1 MGTNY
6 YWYEKPPCCECGREF
21 DRLHIGKSSA
31 GWCFSLHVMP
41 EREINE
47 LTDWRKL
54 WEIPGSVIRDEYEE
68 VVSVEDMLK
77 VITERSWQSK
87 DPYPYPQHYLK
98 ANYAVSGPNGLLRH
112 TYDAKP
118 GKGTYDLVRGEFS

>member
-54 WEIPGSVIRDEYEE
+54 WEIPGSVIRNEYDE
-68 VVSVEDMLK
+68 VVSVDQMLD
-77 VITERSWQSK
+77 VITNRSWKNNSYQTESWLRK
-87 DPYPYPQHYLK
+87 
-98 ANYAVSGPNGLLRH
+98 NYATQGPNGLWRH
-112 TYDAKP
+112 TYNATP
-118 GKGTYDLVRGEFS
+118 GDGTYDLVRGEFS